1 MSKID
6 KYIDKFK
13 NALKKENLN
22 FTEQRYA
29 VLKILFEN
37 DGHYDCEEI
46 VQLISKKKIKT
57 SRATVYRTLDI
68 LVKYDFA
75 RKLVLD
81 DGIARYENKIAS
93 SHHDHMI
100 CIETGKIIE
109 FYNKKIEDLQD
120 EIAEKKGY
128 EIVKHVHQLF
138 VKPIKK

>member
-29 VLKILFEN
+29 VLKTLFEN

-46 VQLISKKKIKT
+46 VQLISEKKLKT
-57 SRATVYRTLDI
+57 SRATVYSTLDI

-75 RKLVLD
+75 RKLVLLSKSFKVYIYIFYYLKRGHQIGD
-81 DGIARYENKIAS
+81 DKWLV
-93 SHHDHMI
+93 
-100 CIETGKIIE
+100 
-109 FYNKKIEDLQD
+109 KKDS
-120 EIAEKKGY
+120 
-128 EIVKHVHQLF
+128 
-138 VKPIKK
+138 